1 MVDKNK
7 STTFALSKI
16 TNNNQNSTIMNKK
29 EFNKIVKAT
38 GKNVE
43 VVKALNNEAYFLYVD
58 GELIFSDTAC
68 EEIYNYETALSFY
81 ADYLLDKHVH
91 EEKKIYNIDRWE
103 LKPIVKVS
111 GIKKAVSELKGY
123 KYGKAFLNLDN
134 GKIEVIETTS
144 YSDYEMPNGG
154 NYLYMLRH
162 SKYNNPATME
172 RFRKT
177 LEELAHDYEYKV
189 IIEF

>member
-1 MVDKNK
+1 MC
-7 STTFALSKI
+7 T
-16 TNNNQNSTIMNKK
+16 KK
-29 EFNKIVKAT
+29 
-38 GKNVE
+38 
-43 VVKALNNEAYFLYVD
+43 
-58 GELIFSDTAC
+58 
-68 EEIYNYETALSFY
+68 
-81 ADYLLDKHVH
+81 
-91 EEKKIYNIDRWE
+91 KKIYNVDRWE

-111 GIKKAVSELKGY
+111 GIKKAVSELKEY

-134 GKIEVIETTS
+134 GKIEVIETSS

-172 RFRKT
+172 RFRKS

>member
-1 MVDKNK
+1 
-7 STTFALSKI
+7 
-16 TNNNQNSTIMNKK
+16 MNKK
-29 EFNKIVKAT
+29 EFNEIVKAT

-43 VVKALNNEAYFLYVD
+43 VVKALNDETYFLYVD
-58 GELIFSDTAC
+58 GELAFSDTAC
-68 EEIYNYETALSFY
+68 EEIYNYETALCFY
-81 ADYLLDKHVH
+81 ADLLLDKYVH
-91 EEKKIYNIDRWE
+91 EEKKIYNVDRWE

-111 GIKKAVSELKGY
+111 GIKKAVSELNGY

-172 RFRKT
+172 RFRKS

>member
-1 MVDKNK
+1 
-7 STTFALSKI
+7 
-16 TNNNQNSTIMNKK
+16 MNKK
-29 EFNKIVKAT
+29 EFNKIVKAS
-38 GKNVE
+38 GRDFKIIEFGSGSEKNY
-43 VVKALNNEAYFLYVD
+43 ALYEG
-58 GELIFSDTAC
+58 GELIYSDAANLDL
-68 EEIYNYETALSFY
+68 YDFETAMFIFAQAILD
-81 ADYLLDKHVH
+81 DYIPYRLRITNKRG
-91 EEKKIYNIDRWE
+91 EWE

-172 RFRKT
+172 RFRKS

>member
-1 MVDKNK
+1 
-7 STTFALSKI
+7 
-16 TNNNQNSTIMNKK
+16 MNKK
-29 EFNKIVKAT
+29 EFNKVVKAT
-38 GKNVE
+38 GKNFNI
-43 VVKALNNEAYFLYVD
+43 VKCESGNENSYALYEGD
-58 GELIFSDTAC
+58 ELVYHDTAC
-68 EEIYNYETALSFY
+68 EEIYNEKTAIAFY
-81 ADYLLDKHVH
+81 AQCLL
-91 EEKKIYNIDRWE
+91 EEEVKPKYKELNLGQWE
-103 LKPIVKVS
+103 LKPVVKVS

-134 GKIEVIETTS
+134 GKIEVIETAS

-162 SKYNNPATME
+162 SMYNNPATME
-172 RFRKT
+172 RFRKS